1 MIESVLRDAIVSH
14 LELNEL
20 IRESQHGFRKGR
32 SCVSNLLVFLDKV
45 TKYIDD
51 GYSVDVIYLDF
62 AKAFD
67 KVPHQRLLEKI
78 EKSRNLWK
86 SV

>member
-1 MIESVLRDAIVSH
+1 M
-14 LELNEL
+14 
-20 IRESQHGFRKGR
+20 HGDLY
-32 SCVSNLLVFLDKV
+32 LLVFLDKV

-67 KVPHQRLLEKI
+67 KVPHQRL
-78 EKSRNLWK
+78 
-86 SV
+86 SVADPAIFERGGGLILMHM